1 MNGDMD
7 FDQPKYYVLDWLRS
21 VRPAYASQP
30 ENLRWNVYPVA
41 HTLTPQM
48 EMDAVDWFEQHLG

>member
-7 FDQPKYYVLDWLRS
+7 LDQPKYYVLDWLRS
-21 VRPAYASQP
+21 VRPAYAACP

-41 HTLTPQM
+41 HTLTSQM
-48 EMDAVDWFEQHLG
+48 EEDAVAWFEQHL